1 VREGTTC
8 GAHGRGSWDRERMGG
23 AHEGNWRR
31 QVGPT
36 GQREGGSVDARARVA
51 PTARPGC
58 QGGVGARGGLAGL
71 D

>member
-1 VREGTTC
+1 
-8 GAHGRGSWDRERMGG
+8 MGG